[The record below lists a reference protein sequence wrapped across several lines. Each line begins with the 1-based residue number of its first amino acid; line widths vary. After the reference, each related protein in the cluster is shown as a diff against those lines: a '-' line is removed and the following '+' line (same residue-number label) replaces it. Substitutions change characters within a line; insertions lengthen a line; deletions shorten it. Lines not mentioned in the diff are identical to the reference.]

1 MPTVMPTDLRIS
13 NKLLSDDVQW
23 LLNST
28 ETFRCADLGTSICVL
43 AAAASVDNEREIV
56 EWCSLLQSARQDF
69 PTTTTSAFNDQL
81 QQFQQFLQQAVV
93 VGATIDV
100 TVRNLVAHL
109 LAKLGKAPR
118 GSSPLSAN
126 VSQREDSF
134 AEERRKGDEATAATK
149 RKNIRL
155 NESLRYAPEGSI

>member
-1 MPTVMPTDLRIS
+1 M
-13 NKLLSDDVQW
+13 
-23 LLNST
+23 
-28 ETFRCADLGTSICVL
+28 
-43 AAAASVDNEREIV
+43 
-56 EWCSLLQSARQDF
+56 
-69 PTTTTSAFNDQL
+69 
-81 QQFQQFLQQAVV
+81 
-93 VGATIDV
+93 GATIDV
-100 TVRNLVAHL
+100 TVWNLVAHL